1 LSTQYEIPPDMTPE
15 INRLLLL
22 ALASVRRT
30 RFAQVFR
37 AEVGP
42 LLEGMS
48 SLRYDQIEEAFLDQ
62 METAFDLAGSVRAA
76 FQLRDRLTTESEPG
90 DGNRG

>member
-1 LSTQYEIPPDMTPE
+1 MTPE

-22 ALASVRRT
+22 AVAAARRT
-30 RFAQVFR
+30 HFAQIFR
-37 AEVGP
+37 TDVGP
-42 LLEGMS
+42 LLEGLS

-62 METAFDLAGSVRAA
+62 MEAASELAGSVRAA

-90 DGNRG
+90 DGDRG